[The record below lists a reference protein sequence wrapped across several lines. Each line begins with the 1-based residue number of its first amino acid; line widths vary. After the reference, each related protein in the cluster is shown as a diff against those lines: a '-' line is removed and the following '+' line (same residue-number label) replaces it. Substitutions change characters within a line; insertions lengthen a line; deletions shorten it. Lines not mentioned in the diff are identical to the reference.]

1 MIIYPFMHQCCRRL
15 LLLLVIVAMGCPVAG
30 EDHGDK
36 LPGAMGVKMVPITP
50 ERLPDLKVPRASHYA
65 FFLNGE
71 LTVLG
76 GHTLGFVPTP
86 TTEYLSDGEW
96 HVLPM
101 VYAHDDGVAVA
112 MRSGKVLLAGGHAEP
127 LGIGQSFMV
136 EWYDPQTHSFE
147 GFGCLYRKR
156 ALATG
161 LELDS
166 GRVVIA
172 GNHMITDAIEMF
184 DGRKL
189 FHLTKEPSVER
200 IMPHV
205 LRTAPDNAIIFSS
218 RNPKFQLS
226 DTDVVDR
233 VKGGPFHVPLLN
245 EWHPYVFDGSLNH
258 QSAIGNEAEGRYA
271 YLILCYNDQGEK
283 ALIQVSDTVFSLLPT
298 DCALPTKG
306 VDDIPLLYESN
317 VMADRQRQAAYVV
330 AIDSLERKYILAINY
345 GRQPAALTLYYTDPM
360 PECGYG
366 SPLLTHDGNIIISGG
381 RNFSHGDVQHD
392 NYAPLSTVWLFR
404 FGTEEQVAETGKIW
418 WGLVGL
424 MLIGIIGL
432 IVIIGLRHRSPSS
445 LSGLSDPSSP
455 ITPSGLSGP
464 SSPITPSALSPTPL
478 MPRIRELMDHD
489 RLFLQSELKVADVA
503 ALLGTNVRYVSD
515 CINQQEGCSFSQFV
529 NGYRIDYAKK
539 QLRDHPDKKIASV
552 AYESGFANETS
563 FFRAFKAL
571 TGMTPREWVTK
582 ID

>member
-404 FGTEEQVAETGKIW
+404 FAPAETTTAGSTMLWWIVAALAVLLLAGACVYIIRRKAALTVAETV
-418 WGLVGL
+418 LEAP
-424 MLIGIIGL
+424 ME
-432 IVIIGLRHRSPSS
+432 
-445 LSGLSDPSSP
+445 
-455 ITPSGLSGP
+455 
-464 SSPITPSALSPTPL
+464 SAETSTAADAVADSNELL
-478 MPRIRELMDHD
+478 QRIRALMEHE
-489 RLFLQSELKVADVA
+489 RLYLRPDLKVADVA
-503 ALLGTNVRYVSD
+503 ACLNTNTRYVSD
-515 CINQQEGCSFSQFV
+515 AINAHDGNSFSLFV
-529 NGYRIDYAKK
+529 NTYR
-539 QLRDHPDKKIASV
+539 V
-552 AYESGFANETS
+552 AYAQQLLQKDPEQKISNVAMESGFSNETS

-571 TGMTPREWVTK
+571 TGMTPREWLNG